1 MGIRKRED
9 DSITVKPSLDKP
21 LTVQRNRKLLI
32 SVALNLLLVAA
43 LCAVALYA
51 FMIKVDMEEQ
61 KGQLIRNADD
71 RQKQEAYLLQA
82 RTELAAARSEAE
94 TLRSKLNA
102 QAAGAQTPDSAKPE
116 LPVEV
121 SFRKSFW
128 GRGLIAKFRNQSAH
142 SLTLILVVRNPTL
155 SKVNR
160 FQLRIE
166 PQGTEEFSYSDG
178 WEFAS
183 GDELAVYHNDF
194 KGLKVVVP

>member
-1 MGIRKRED
+1 MN
-9 DSITVKPSLDKP
+9 DKP
-21 LTVQRNRKLLI
+21 GFDIPSPAQRNQKLLI
-32 SVALNLLLVAA
+32 SAALNVLLALA
-43 LCAVALYA
+43 LCAIGLYT

-71 RQKQEAYLLQA
+71 RQKMEAYLLQA

-102 QAAGAQTPDSAKPE
+102 QAVGAQTSDSAKPE

-142 SLTLILVVRNPTL
+142 SLTLILVIRNPTL

>member
-1 MGIRKRED
+1 M
-9 DSITVKPSLDKP
+9 TDKP
-21 LTVQRNRKLLI
+21 GFDTPSPVTGNQRLML
-32 SVALNLLLVAA
+32 SVALNVLLAI
-43 LCAVALYA
+43 AVSAIGLYA

-61 KGQLIRNADD
+61 KGLLIRNADNQ
-71 RQKQEAYLLQA
+71 QKLQDYLLQA

-94 TLRSKLNA
+94 SLRGKLNS
-102 QAAGAQTPDSAKPE
+102 QALENQAPDSAKPE
-116 LPVEV
+116 LPIEV

-128 GRGLIAKFRNQSAH
+128 GRGLIAKFSNHSAH
-142 SLTLILVVRNPTL
+142 SLTLILAIRNPTL
-155 SKVNR
+155 SKFNR

-194 KGLKVVVP
+194 KSLKVVVP